1 MKIIQGT
8 SRHQMQFSSLD
19 NLIASDN
26 PVRIIDV
33 FVEKLELTKLGIL
46 QQTTATPKGGA
57 PRFDDKLLLKLYLY
71 GYLNKIRSSRKLEQ
85 ECARN
90 TELRWLMQE
99 LVPNYHTIADFR
111 KNYPQA
117 LKNLFKLYVGFLDE
131 MNLLGKQTI
140 AIDGSK
146 FRAVNSSKNNY
157 NQRKI
162 DKHKAMIDQKA
173 DNYLKQLDEL
183 DKDETDDSGPAYRK
197 EEVEAAL
204 QRLTE
209 RKIKYNDLQQQLDNT
224 EEKQISTT
232 DADSR
237 AIIINKNIVEVS
249 YNTQTAVD
257 AKHNLFVHVEATN
270 TNDGKALHRAAT
282 HAKKNMSLK
291 KEDTLDVLSDKG
303 YHTGAE
309 LQQCHDD
316 NIQTYVAFKEQPS
329 VKHLQKEFLS
339 TQFIYNKEEDSYTCP
354 AGETLTSLGTWHN
367 KKGEAGETS
376 YRFKTYRTD
385 GCKKCSLRLHCT
397 KLNKRII
404 HRSEYQDAVERNNK
418 NIRDNPDY
426 YKRRQSICEHPFGTI
441 KRQWGYTYT
450 LMKGLQKVNGEMNL
464 IMLVYN
470 IKRTLSILGFTK
482 LMEALQNWKPDYG
495 RIVFSFLQHQLR
507 MIWSQT
513 ITLFF
518 LRKKSLHNGGP
529 HKLNAIKLTNT
540 LRELIKRKLE
550 FFHILTARVLIVCCC
565 LTNYI

>member
-1 MKIIQGT
+1 MGMKIIQGS
-8 SRHQMQFSSLD
+8 SRRQMQFTSLD
-19 NLIASDN
+19 DLITADN
-26 PVRIIDV
+26 AVRIIDS
-33 FVEKLELTKLGIL
+33 FVEKLELLQLGIVV
-46 QQTTATPKGGA
+46 QQPKSKAKPGGA
-57 PRFDDKLLLKLYLY
+57 PRFDDRLLLKLYLY

-85 ECARN
+85 ECNRN
-90 TELRWLMQE
+90 VELRWLMQE

-111 KNYPQA
+111 KNHHAA
-117 LKNLFKLYVGFLDE
+117 LKNLFKLYVHFLDE
-131 MNLLGKQTI
+131 LNLLGKQTI

-162 DKHKAMIDQKA
+162 DKHKTMIEEKA
-173 DNYLKQLDEL
+173 DKYLKELDEL
-183 DKDETDDSGPAYRK
+183 DKDDTDDNSPSYRK

-209 RKIKYNDLQQQLDNT
+209 RKIKYDDLQQQLDNT

-257 AKHNLFVHVEATN
+257 AKHNLFVHAEATSS
-270 TNDGKALHRAAT
+270 NDGKALHRAAVQ
-282 HAKKNMSLK
+282 AKENMKLSN
-291 KEDTLDVLSDKG
+291 ENSLDVLSDKG
-303 YHTGAE
+303 YHTGE
-309 LQQCHDD
+309 QLQQCHDD
-316 NIQTYVAFKEQPS
+316 NIETYVAFKEQPS

-367 KKGEAGETS
+367 KRGDAGETS

-385 GCKKCSLRLHCT
+385 GCKTCSLKKYCT

-404 HRSEYQDAVERNNK
+404 HRSEYQDAVERNNE
-418 NIRDNPDY
+418 NIRTNPDY

-450 LMKGLQKVNGEMNL
+450 LMKGVEKVNGEMNL

-470 IKRTLSILGFTK
+470 IKRTLSILGFEKMLT
-482 LMEALQNWKPDYG
+482 AITNWQPDYN
-495 RIVFSFLQHQLR
+495 RVAFSFLWHQIKTIWR
-507 MIWSQT
+507 QMISM
-513 ITLFF
+513 LF
-518 LRKKSLHNGGP
+518 LPNQLLTGNNYSLNP
-529 HKLNAIKLTNT
+529 IKIISPSSCSNNHKNKLV
-540 LRELIKRKLE
+540 
-550 FFHILTARVLIVCCC
+550 FFTF
-565 LTNYI
+565 